1 MFVLLIGFIVGVLTV
16 ISVQYFTLTWIF
28 KLSPKYKPP
37 RPPKY
42 TPSSLPPDLSQRA
55 SGPFKEETCQWIN
68 FCGAFLFQELRESN
82 LVKKAVITKLNEEF
96 KEVTNQ
102 SAVRLAI
109 GLLIIYK

>member
-1 MFVLLIGFIVGVLTV
+1 MFILLIGFILGVIAV
-16 ISVQYFTLTWIF
+16 VSVQYFTLTWMF

-42 TPSSLPPDLSQRA
+42 TPSSLPPVLSQKA
-55 SGPFKEETCQWIN
+55 NGPFKEETCQWIN

-96 KEVTNQ
+96 KEVTTNQ
-102 SAVRLAI
+102 LS
-109 GLLIIYK
+109 GLQ